1 MQVMQGESRAR
12 LSAPSPRPTRV
23 SGSRRLIWL
32 FVGIA
37 VVVYVLDQASKAWAL
52 AALTN
57 APPQDLLGAFLRL
70 YLVRNPGAAFSVG
83 TGSTWLLTILAV
95 VVLVVL
101 IRASRRLGSMAW
113 AWAFGLILG
122 GALGNLTDR
131 LIRDPGFG
139 RGHVVDFIDYNGW
152 FVGNVADIAIVG
164 AALLIGLLA
173 LRGVGLD
180 GRRDGEG
187 GSGEEDGSGEADVMP
202 EPRGTERDV

>member
-1 MQVMQGESRAR
+1 
-12 LSAPSPRPTRV
+12 
-23 SGSRRLIWL
+23 
-32 FVGIA
+32 
-37 VVVYVLDQASKAWAL
+37 VVYVLDQASKAWAL

-139 RGHVVDFIDYNGW
+139 RGHGDFTTTTAGSSATSPTSPRRGRSW
-152 FVGNVADIAIVG
+152 
-164 AALLIGLLA
+164 IGLFA
-173 LRGVGLD
+173 CEASAWMDAGTA
-180 GRRDGEG
+180 RRIW
-187 GSGEEDGSGEADVMP
+187 
-202 EPRGTERDV
+202 